1 MEPTEPPARA
11 PLPDPVSTGQL
22 GLVLV
27 LVSLSVFF
35 AAGLAVFLFSHQS
48 RPGEDGLS
56 LPPALWLSTVLL
68 LMSGMA
74 VEGAARHARQARV
87 PEVGRWL
94 RVSFVLGLLFT
105 LAQALGMAS
114 LLARHELSLAAGSF
128 IGLAGL
134 SFALVLIHAVHVA
147 VGLVLL
153 GVLAVRAWLGV
164 LGLEHLPSVRS
175 AATYWHFLEVVW
187 VVLLIAF
194 YAAG

>member
-1 MEPTEPPARA
+1 MEPAEPPARA
-11 PLPDPVSTGQL
+11 PLPDPASAGRL

-35 AAGLAVFLFSHQS
+35 AAGLAVFVFSHQS
-48 RPGEDGLS
+48 RPSGPPLS
-56 LPPALWLSTVLL
+56 LPPALWLSTLLL

-74 VEGAARHARQARV
+74 VEGAARQARRARI
-87 PEVGRWL
+87 PEAGRWL

-128 IGLAGL
+128 VGLAGL

-147 VGLVLL
+147 AGLVLL
-153 GVLAVRAWLGV
+153 GALAARAWLGR
-164 LGLEHLPSVRS
+164 LGPEHLPRARS

>member
-11 PLPDPVSTGQL
+11 PLPDPVSVHRL

-35 AAGLAVFLFSHQS
+35 AAGLAIFVFSHQS
-48 RPGEDGLS
+48 RPGEGGLS
-56 LPPALWLSTVLL
+56 LPPALWLSTLL
-68 LMSGMA
+68 LMMSGMA
-74 VEGAARHARQARV
+74 VEGAARHARRGRLS
-87 PEVGRWL
+87 EVGRWV

-105 LAQALGMAS
+105 LAQVLGMAS
-114 LLARHELSLAAGSF
+114 LLSRHELSLSTGAF
-128 IGLAGL
+128 IGLEGL
-134 SFALVLIHAVHVA
+134 AFALVLIHAVHVA
-147 VGLVLL
+147 AGLVLL
-153 GVLAVRAWLGV
+153 GVLAARARLDV

>member
-11 PLPDPVSTGQL
+11 PLPDPVSVHRL

-35 AAGLAVFLFSHQS
+35 AAGLAIFVFSHQS
-48 RPGEDGLS
+48 RPGEGGLS

-74 VEGAARHARQARV
+74 VEGAARHARRGRLS
-87 PEVGRWL
+87 EVGRWV

-105 LAQALGMAS
+105 LAQVLGMAP
-114 LLARHELSLAAGSF
+114 LLSRHELSLSTGAF
-128 IGLAGL
+128 IGLEGL
-134 SFALVLIHAVHVA
+134 AFALVLIHAVHVA
-147 VGLVLL
+147 AGLVLL
-153 GVLAVRAWLGV
+153 GVLAARAWLDV

>member
-1 MEPTEPPARA
+1 MEPPETPAPA
-11 PLPDPVSTGQL
+11 PRPDPLSAGRL

-27 LVSLSVFF
+27 LVSLGMFF
-35 AAGLAVFLFSHQS
+35 AAGLAVFVFSHQS
-48 RPGEDGLS
+48 RPAGEELS

-114 LLARHELSLAAGSF
+114 LLAQHESSLTAGSF

-134 SFALVLIHAVHVA
+134 SFALVMIHAVHVA

-153 GVLAVRAWLGV
+153 GALAVRAWLDA

>member
-11 PLPDPVSTGQL
+11 PLPDPVSVHRL

-35 AAGLAVFLFSHQS
+35 AAGLAIFVFSHQS
-48 RPGEDGLS
+48 RPGEGGLS
-56 LPPALWLSTVLL
+56 LPPALWLSTLL
-68 LMSGMA
+68 VLMSGMA
-74 VEGAARHARQARV
+74 VEGAARHARRARLS
-87 PEVGRWL
+87 EVGRWV

-105 LAQALGMAS
+105 LAQILGMAP
-114 LLARHELSLAAGSF
+114 LLSRHELSLSTGAF
-128 IGLAGL
+128 IGLEGL
-134 SFALVLIHAVHVA
+134 AFALVLIHAVHVA
-147 VGLVLL
+147 AGLVLL
-153 GVLAVRAWLGV
+153 GVLAVRAWLDV

>member
-1 MEPTEPPARA
+1 MEPAEPPARA
-11 PLPDPVSTGQL
+11 PRPDPVSAGRL

-35 AAGLAVFLFSHQS
+35 AAGLAVFVFSHQS
-48 RPGEDGLS
+48 RPSEPLS
-56 LPPALWLSTVLL
+56 LPPALWLSTLLL

-74 VEGAARHARQARV
+74 VEGAARQARRARL
-87 PEVGRWL
+87 PEAGRWL
-94 RVSFVLGLLFT
+94 RVSFILGLLFT

-128 IGLAGL
+128 VGLAGL

-147 VGLVLL
+147 AGLVLL
-153 GVLAVRAWLGV
+153 GALAARSWLGR
-164 LGLEHLPSVRS
+164 LGPEHLPGVRS
-175 AATYWHFLEVVW
+175 AATYWHFLEIVW

>member
-11 PLPDPVSTGQL
+11 PLPDPVSVHRL

-35 AAGLAVFLFSHQS
+35 AAGLAIFVFSHQS
-48 RPGEDGLS
+48 RPGEGGLS
-56 LPPALWLSTVLL
+56 LPPALWLSTLL
-68 LMSGMA
+68 VLMSGMA
-74 VEGAARHARQARV
+74 VEGAARHARRARLS
-87 PEVGRWL
+87 EVGRWV

-105 LAQALGMAS
+105 LAQILGMAS
-114 LLARHELSLAAGSF
+114 LLSRHELSLSTGAF
-128 IGLAGL
+128 IGLEGL
-134 SFALVLIHAVHVA
+134 AFALVLIHAVHVA
-147 VGLVLL
+147 AGLVLL
-153 GVLAVRAWLGV
+153 GVLAVRAWLDV